1 MFLLY
6 FCLMCL
12 HVVCHVLSYVMWC
25 LSCVV
30 LYVMW
35 CLSCVVL
42 YVMWCLSS
50 VVLCCLICYVVFV

>member
-6 FCLMCL
+6 FCLMCV

-35 CLSCVVL
+35 CLLCGV
-42 YVMWCLSS
+42 CLGLICYM
-50 VVLCCLICYVVFV
+50 VFVLCCAVLTYV